1 MPEKYGDILNL
12 LKFVALEPIQR
23 AFGERI
29 FRFFQLSLR
38 FA

>member
-1 MPEKYGDILNL
+1 MPKKYGDILNL
-12 LKFVALEPIQR
+12 LLFVALEFIQR

-29 FRFFQLSLR
+29 FRFFQLPLR